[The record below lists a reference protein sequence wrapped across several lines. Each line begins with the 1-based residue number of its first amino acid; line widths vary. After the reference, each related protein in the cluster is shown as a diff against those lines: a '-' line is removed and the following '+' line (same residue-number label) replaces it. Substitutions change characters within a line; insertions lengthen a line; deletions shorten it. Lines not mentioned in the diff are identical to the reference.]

1 MRRAVP
7 TVDPEAPLIE
17 VAAKMVR
24 RNDPLPVVANGQLI
38 GIISRSD
45 IVAALLEKDRR
56 QARSS

>member
-17 VAAKMVR
+17 VAANMVR
-24 RNDPLPVVANGQLI
+24 KNDPLPVVANGQLI

-56 QARSS
+56 QASSS

>member
-17 VAAKMVR
+17 VAAKMAR

-56 QARSS
+56 QASSS